1 MEGIKKWS
9 ELEPKG
15 KRFDGEQIGDF
26 KTLVGK
32 SFIVHQFKEVESD
45 KYQGKGFLVLQ
56 LEMDSKLFTAIT
68 GSGVLRDQL
77 KKHANDMPFEATLAY
92 VNNKYYSFTA

>member
-15 KRFDGEQIGDF
+15 KRLDGESIPDF

-32 SFIVHQFKEVESD
+32 TFIVHQFKEVESD
-45 KYQGKGFLVLQ
+45 KYQGKGFIVIQ
-56 LEMDSKLFTAIT
+56 LKMDGKLYTAIT
-68 GSGVLRDQL
+68 GSGILRDQL
-77 KKHANDMPFEATLAY
+77 RKHANDMPFETTLEY
-92 VNNKYYSFTA
+92 VNNKYYTFA